1 MTALIGSVWRYRG
14 FIVGSVKN
22 EFLTQFA
29 SSRLGGLWMI
39 LNPLAQVAIYALVL
53 SAVLSAKMPGMH
65 SRFGYAI
72 YLMAGMLGWNLFNE
86 LVVRCLNVFIANAN
100 LIKKLSFP
108 RLSLPLIAAG
118 STLVTNVLLFV
129 AMFVVFTL
137 MGHWPSPALLWL
149 PLLTALTVA
158 LALGLG
164 LLIGIVNVFIRDVGQ
179 IMGIVLQFWFWLT
192 PVVYA
197 ARMLPKS
204 YQEILLINPMTAVV
218 EAYHAVLVYGHS
230 PDLETLIYPALL
242 AVLLLALSWRVYRS
256 AAEDMADVL

>member
-1 MTALIGSVWRYRG
+1 MIATIWHYRG
-14 FIVGSVKN
+14 FIFGSIKN

-53 SAVLSAKMPGMH
+53 SEVLSAKMPGLH
-65 SRFGYAI
+65 SSFGYAI
-72 YLMAGMLGWNLFNE
+72 YLMAGMLGWSLFNE
-86 LVVRCLNVFIANAN
+86 LVGRCLNVFIDNAG

-108 RLSLPLIAAG
+108 RISLPLIAAG

-129 AMFVVFTL
+129 AMFVVFVL

-164 LLIGIVNVFIRDVGQ
+164 LLIGVVNVFIRDLGQ

-192 PVVYA
+192 PVVYT

-204 YQEILLINPMTAVV
+204 YQNILQINPMTSVV
-218 EAYHAVLVYGHS
+218 EAYHAVLVYGQS
-230 PDLETLIYPALL
+230 PDLEPLAYPLLL
-242 AVLLLALSWRVYRS
+242 AALLLALSWRVYHQ